1 MPRYLYKKSLCIL
14 ISVITIF
21 SIINHD
27 DASPLKAIILLS
39 LYFCYVF
46 LQFKGQFIHKL
57 LVIFPFFT
65 IQIISEILV
74 GYIISY
80 IPFLDLTKNA
90 VSTGYVIGIVF
101 SNLILLFF
109 SIAYVYLSKYLKMND
124 LPKYTWFIF
133 ILPILTIILLVNV
146 NDYFTL
152 FKSNPNALIY
162 IVILVLFNLTFAII
176 FLLAINSTYMKIK
189 LKTAEHKEEL
199 INSKFDLLTQH
210 YSYNFNFLHDLLHT
224 CNKLNLFLDN
234 SDYNNIKEEI
244 EKLST
249 QTFKEFNTIYTNS
262 VTLNYIIN
270 VNLNRIKESGIN
282 IKTVL
287 EYNNFENL
295 DFYTQLQLFDFL
307 IIFSIECCMKVDISQ
322 RIVIFKS
329 KIKSNHII
337 LQLLLPNVKANIYDT
352 KKKIKKILN
361 NVDYTI
367 NVKEVD
373 SSSVSLLISFPVH
386 TNNQTS
392 V

>member
-1 MPRYLYKKSLCIL
+1 MLRYSYKKSLCIL
-14 ISVITIF
+14 ILTISIF

-27 DASPLKAIILLS
+27 GASPLKAIILLS

-46 LQFKGQFIHKL
+46 IQFKGQFIHKL
-57 LVIFPFFT
+57 LVIFPFFI

-74 GYIISY
+74 GYFISY
-80 IPFLDLTKNA
+80 IPFLDLTKNV
-90 VSTGYVIGIVF
+90 VSIGYVTGIIF
-101 SNLILLFF
+101 TNLILIFF
-109 SIAYVYLSKYLKMND
+109 SIAYVYLSKYLKMYD

-152 FKSNPNALIY
+152 FESNPNTLIY
-162 IVILVLFNLTFAII
+162 IVILALFNLTFAII

-189 LKTAEHKEEL
+189 LETTKHKEEL

-224 CNKLNLFLDN
+224 CNRINLFLDN
-234 SDYNNIKEEI
+234 SDYNNVKKEI
-244 EKLST
+244 EKLSK

-270 VNLNRIKESGIN
+270 VNLNRIKENEIN
-282 IKTVL
+282 IKAVL

-295 DFYTQLQLFDFL
+295 DFYTQLELFDFL

-322 RIVIFKS
+322 RIIIFKS

-337 LQLLLPNVKANIYDT
+337 LQLLLPNVKINIYEI
-352 KKKIKKILN
+352 KKKIEKLLN
-361 NVDYTI
+361 NIDYTI
-367 NVKEVD
+367 SIKEVD
-373 SSSVSLLISFPVH
+373 ISSVSLLISFPIY
-386 TNNQTS
+386 TNG
-392 V
+392 